1 MPSVLSAGAALYFL
15 AGLALWLCLGR
26 YILSLELILLLEG
39 LQAQAHE
46 GAFALLTDA
55 IGPRRAPCGP
65 AARDTNP
72 PPPAAPPAAAPAPPV
87 SMPLSRR
94 RPAAAGSMMRGTSA
108 DKIGAPPIRIVSS
121 AGVVL
126 V

>member
-46 GAFALLTDA
+46 VAYPLLTDA
-55 IGPRRAPCGP
+55 IGQRRAHIGP
-65 AARDTNP
+65 AARDTN

-94 RPAAAGSMMRGTSA
+94 RPAAAGSVMRGTSA